1 MEVAGSPVN
10 IASLGV
16 QVCQDLL
23 SFYDSWKGSDAD
35 ITALYDCVDDLCK
48 TFKLLEKTLEMRSL
62 DEARSKRVEQ
72 CLGSCMGGVKKL
84 QEKFHT
90 LQAHDVPSAF
100 QQQSS
105 VATQT
110 LSSPPE
116 KSICVQLREVAL
128 DLGEPLSLAVQVLR
142 LDVDTDSLNA
152 PTQIEIGEEK
162 ANFEYNS
169 LNYDQ
174 HDFRLLRLLR
184 SRTGPIECELDH
196 AALRSKTCPRYDALS
211 YTWGDLDLVET
222 IKVNN
227 KTLRVTDNLHTA
239 LCHLRLHDQ
248 DRVLWIDAIC
258 IDQTNAQERSSQVM
272 KMGDIFRHAHKVV
285 IWLGKATVEIDFLM
299 RWLREVKKQSLSG
312 ATPGET
318 EEQLRKGMHTLLQRP
333 WFSRVWII
341 PEVAN
346 ARSAIVC
353 TGEQSIS
360 AHLFAHAAAA
370 VGLTVGL
377 HCSSVLDL
385 MLRTSK
391 LDFQSDQEAD
401 LGRLILKFQEC
412 RASDE
417 RDKIYAL
424 LGMSSNH
431 QDTAELSPD
440 YSLYLHD
447 VVDKAARYLF
457 KITQCSIGEVLDF
470 FTSFRSI
477 TAVCLVPCIEQS
489 YLGTG
494 KEQDRDIKCKEL
506 LTNLFNQIGDNER
519 TLLWYIGE
527 QRNIQDQVKIDTFCS
542 QVTHLSNMQKDRF
555 ESSKEKAKTLI
566 WNRFEQNVKVVLIA
580 NSAEELLMAALYER
594 HEKVAE
600 MLLHQGAEGNAQG
613 GEYSNALQAASSRGY
628 EKVVEMLLERGADV
642 NAQGGFYSNA
652 LQAAS
657 SIGDEKVVS
666 MLLERGADVNAKG
679 GFFGNALH
687 AASYEGDEKVV
698 SMLLERG
705 ADVNAKGGS
714 YGNALQV
721 ASLRGHEE
729 VVSILLERGAE
740 VNAREG
746 FYGNALQVASN
757 EGHEK
762 LVSML
767 LERGA
772 DVYGQ
777 GGFYRNALHA
787 ASSGGHEKVMEVL
800 IAKGERKD
808 ILSQ

>member
-10 IASLGV
+10 IAMLGV

-23 SFYDSWKGSDAD
+23 SFYDSSKSSNAD

-48 TFKLLEKTLEMRSL
+48 TFKLLEKTLGMRSL

-84 QEKFHT
+84 QDNFHR

-105 VATQT
+105 AATQT

-116 KSICVQLREVAL
+116 KSICVKLREVAV

-152 PTQIEIGEEK
+152 PPPIEISEKK
-162 ANFEYNS
+162 ANFEYDS

-196 AALRSKTCPRYDALS
+196 VALRSKTCPRYDALS
-211 YTWGDLDLVET
+211 YTWGSLELVET

-227 KTLRVTDNLHTA
+227 KTLRVTDNLRNA
-239 LCHLRLHDQ
+239 LCHLRSHDQ

-272 KMGDIFRHAHKVV
+272 KMGEIFRHAHKVV

-299 RWLREVKKQSLSG
+299 RWLREVKKPSLSG
-312 ATPGET
+312 ATPEKT

-333 WFSRVWII
+333 WFRRVWII

-360 AHLFAHAAAA
+360 AHLFAHATAAL
-370 VGLTVGL
+370 GLTVGL

-391 LDFQSDQEAD
+391 IDSQSDQEAD
-401 LGRLILKFQEC
+401 LGRLILKFREC

-431 QDTAELSPD
+431 QDAAELSPD
-440 YSLYLHD
+440 YSLPLQD

-477 TAVCLVPCIEQS
+477 TAVCLVPYIEKS
-489 YLGTG
+489 YLDTRE
-494 KEQDRDIKCKEL
+494 EQETDKKCKEL
-506 LTNLFNQIGDNER
+506 LMDLYNQTGDNKR
-519 TLLWYIGE
+519 TPLWYIAE
-527 QRNIQDQVKIDTFCS
+527 QRNTQDQVKLDTFCS
-542 QVTHLSNMQKDRF
+542 QVTHLSNMQKAPFTTLRI
-555 ESSKEKAKTLI
+555 EKAKTLV
-566 WNRFEQNVKVVLIA
+566 WNRFKQNVKVVLIA
-580 NSAEELLMAALYER
+580 DNKEQLLR
-594 HEKVAE
+594 
-600 MLLHQGAEGNAQG
+600 
-613 GEYSNALQAASSRGY
+613 AASEQGRA
-628 EKVVEMLLERGADV
+628 KVVEMLLERGAKVNDHGAMYDTALKAASYEGHEKVVEMLLQWRADV
-642 NAQGGFYSNA
+642 NAQGGSYDTALQAASYEGHAKVVEMLLERGAKVNAQGGVYGNA

-657 SIGDEKVVS
+657 YRGNENVVS
-666 MLLERGADVNAKG
+666 MLLERGAEVNAQG
-679 GFFGNALH
+679 GVYGNALQ
-687 AASYEGDEKVV
+687 AASSRGHEKVV
-698 SMLLERG
+698 SMLL
-705 ADVNAKGGS
+705 AKGARRGGGQRSRRSIWRRAAGS
-714 YGNALQV
+714 
-721 ASLRGHEE
+721 
-729 VVSILLERGAE
+729 I
-740 VNAREG
+740 
-746 FYGNALQVASN
+746 
-757 EGHEK
+757 
-762 LVSML
+762 
-767 LERGA
+767 
-772 DVYGQ
+772 
-777 GGFYRNALHA
+777 
-787 ASSGGHEKVMEVL
+787 
-800 IAKGERKD
+800 I
-808 ILSQ
+808 